1 MTTLQAP
8 TFGHSATLAVAAA
21 GAGLSMAVYITPITT
36 LAGTATAL
44 HAGPDGQAWILSAMA
59 LGLVLGLLPSGAVGD
74 DRGRRRMFRAGA
86 GGLALASAVG
96 ALAPST
102 AWLVA
107 GRTGQG
113 LAAGALLSCSLGM
126 VGHAFAAGPHRARA
140 SGLWGAGL
148 GSGML
153 IGPLLAGGLDAWVGW
168 RGAYWLAAGLAA
180 ALALVARRVPESWS
194 EQRRPVDLPGM
205 LLLGA
210 ALAALLVALV
220 EVRTGWARPPVLV
233 LLAAGVGLGAAFV
246 VVELRRPAPMLDPR
260 LLRRPDFAAATVG
273 ALVTGGGVIALL
285 SFLPTL
291 VQRGLGHSVLV
302 AALVL
307 LPWSVPTVAGA
318 ALARLLPGAAHPRAH
333 LVGGLVVV
341 AVAQVLL
348 AGVGP
353 QTDLAHLVPGLLL
366 AGAANGVLNA
376 ALARQAVASA
386 PDGRSGF
393 GSGVNNTARYVGSAL
408 GVTVVVVLAGHPEPA
423 ALITGWNLAALVT
436 AGFSILGAVVV
447 AACRPRAGT

>member
-1 MTTLQAP
+1 MTTLRAA
-8 TFGHSATLAVAAA
+8 TVGRSATLTVAAA
-21 GAGLSMAVYITPITT
+21 GAGLAMAVYITPITT

-44 HAGPDGQAWILSAMA
+44 HTGPDGQAWILSAMA

-86 GGLALASAVG
+86 GGLALASALG
-96 ALAPST
+96 AVAPDT

-107 GRTGQG
+107 ARMGQG
-113 LAAGALLSCSLGM
+113 LAAGAVLSCSLGM
-126 VGHAFAAGPHRARA
+126 VGQAFAAGPQRARA

-153 IGPLLAGGLDAWVGW
+153 VGPLLAGGLDAWVGW
-168 RGAYWLAAGLAA
+168 RGAYWLAAALAA
-180 ALALVARRVPESWS
+180 VLALVARRVPESS
-194 EQRRPVDLPGM
+194 SAQRRPADVPGM

-220 EVRTGWARPPVLV
+220 EARTGWARPSVLA
-233 LLAAGVGLGAAFV
+233 LLAAGTGLGAAFV
-246 VVELRRPAPMLDPR
+246 VVELRCQAPMLDPR

-291 VQRGLGHSVLV
+291 VQRGLGHSALV

-307 LPWSVPTVAGA
+307 LPWSVPTVAGS
-318 ALARLLPGAAHPRAH
+318 ALARLLPGAAHPRIH
-333 LVGGLVVV
+333 LVGGLLVV
-341 AVAQVLL
+341 AVAQALL
-348 AGVGP
+348 AGVDPETG
-353 QTDLAHLVPGLLL
+353 LAELVPGLLL

-408 GVTVVVVLAGHPEPA
+408 GVTVVVVLAGHADPT
-423 ALITGWNLAALVT
+423 ALIIGWNLAALVT
-436 AGFSILGAVVV
+436 AGFSVLGAVIV
-447 AACRPRAGT
+447 AACRRRSGT